1 MARNQLE
8 PSKADEGPSCASE
21 LTTEMLWA
29 ARLLPALPLN
39 ASVVAPTPMRQKLE
53 IGPFWKK
60 LRLNQVMRVG
70 PSSNWISVPVRRDTE
85 LSFSGF
91 LYMYKETM

>member
-53 IGPFWKK
+53 IG
-60 LRLNQVMRVG
+60 G
-70 PSSNWISVPVRRDTE
+70 
-85 LSFSGF
+85 
-91 LYMYKETM
+91 